1 MIWLRLHQNLAA
13 SDGQYVAHLETMPQ
27 NIFSSIDPETGA
39 LTYRQDIRE
48 AKVGETVS
56 MCPGIYGGHNWQS
69 MAFASRQQRLILPLH
84 QLCGEMTGRSVER
97 QLGAG
102 GYGGDSKSVPMPGAN
117 NLLGKLVA
125 IDVRDRTIAWSHE
138 QEAMFMT
145 GVLTTASDLAFV
157 GDLDRYFKALM
168 SNPAGSFG
176 RLALARPRTAIRS
189 AMRWTV
195 GSTLLSPRAWACFAP

>member
-1 MIWLRLHQNLAA
+1 
-13 SDGQYVAHLETMPQ
+13 MPQ

-97 QLGAG
+97 QVGAG
-102 GYGGDSKSVPMPGAN
+102 G
-117 NLLGKLVA
+117 LRRRL
-125 IDVRDRTIAWSHE
+125 
-138 QEAMFMT
+138 QECADAR
-145 GVLTTASDLAFV
+145 GQQ
-157 GDLDRYFKALM
+157 
-168 SNPAGSFG
+168 PAGQ
-176 RLALARPRTAIRS
+176 
-189 AMRWTV
+189 
-195 GSTLLSPRAWACFAP
+195 ACRH